1 MAKHK
6 PTRPS
11 MAKRKK
17 LTDRDVLRLTLR
29 DLLKAIRLNPAWSHQ
44 EAHEEYVVLDRSIH
58 RIERQLEEGK

>member
-1 MAKHK
+1 
-6 PTRPS
+6 